1 MAANEERSS
10 SPLSEE
16 ELNRYDQMPNA
27 DGGYTVSYNW
37 IDITAEFT
45 KNVKEMELGELLH
58 DEMFGLLEAMS
69 AIEMMDPKMDAGMV
83 CNRGSKKALTFD
95 QAVEAGALK
104 LKELTASE
112 QIGIIDSTL
121 ACLVSW
127 LEGHSLAQTVF
138 TNLYLHKPYQI
149 EDRPMKAFSI
159 AVLKIVDLIRDFITK
174 ALVFEEE
181 DFQLITYGFRLV
193 PDITE
198 TRALGML
205 REVEDELSKKMK
217 ASKSKIMEQSPRD
230 EQLIAQH
237 EDTLALYSRIKFTRT
252 FYLALSALGKR
263 DQTLEQGRYL
273 GGCSELLVILQKTV
287 DRGIKP
293 APPCTTSGSNRDIPT
308 IMGFDPLVNQRL
320 LPPTFP
326 RYTKIKCREEA
337 LEYFDALVQR
347 LKTVTK
353 ISSYSSFHAALDFF
367 IEFSRSSPCIL
378 SRSILQLLYLPH
390 YNRVLGA
397 HNFTDILREA
407 AKTFICPPALMPKST
422 LLNNPQAKE
431 YVDTFF
437 GHCVRPLGTLIQIC
451 GNNRARQ
458 RDKLAHLLEDFA
470 SLQDEAERVDAFLHN
485 LSLKSDNPRPHL
497 ACLGTWILY
506 HALRVMIMY
515 LLSGFELEL
524 YSVHEYHYIYWY
536 LYEFLYGWLVSS
548 LSRAD
553 SFILEQE
560 AAKDMEKAS
569 GRSSKKSKAKRK
581 NRSRPYGREIAM
593 AQVLLNMCGGYH
605 RAMVALRLGDKLQTP
620 HYEFDDERVRYE
632 HRFAP
637 FASLITPPIMHYQE
651 FMEMTSNIKEGQNSA
666 YFYMQGADFFHQAR
680 SFLEGLPFLDTEG
693 QELLKICKTNF
704 VVLKLLGGGH
714 KKESPVEL
722 DFSSHQHFPI
732 IKV

>member
-1 MAANEERSS
+1 MAATDERSS
-10 SPLSEE
+10 SPLSED
-16 ELNRYDQMPNA
+16 ELVNRYSMLNA
-27 DGGYTVSYNW
+27 ESNEVSYKW
-37 IDITAEFT
+37 IDISNEFLT
-45 KNVKEMELGELLH
+45 NVKDLHLGELLH

-83 CNRGSKKALTFD
+83 CNRGSKKALSFE
-95 QAVEAGALK
+95 QAVESGNLK
-104 LKELTASE
+104 LKDLTAAE
-112 QIGIIDSTL
+112 QIGIIDSTW

-159 AVLKIVDLIRDFITK
+159 AILKIVDSIRDFITK

-181 DFQLITYGFRLV
+181 DFQLVTYGFRLV

-217 ASKSKIMEQSPRD
+217 ASKARILEHEPKNAE
-230 EQLIAQH
+230 LISQH
-237 EDTLALYSRIKFTRT
+237 EDSLALYSRIKFTRT
-252 FYLALSALGKR
+252 FYMALAALGR
-263 DQTLEQGRYL
+263 REQTMEQGRYL
-273 GGCSELLVILQKTV
+273 GGCSELLVVIQKTV
-287 DRGIKP
+287 ERGIKP
-293 APPCTTSGSNRDIPT
+293 APVSSNTSSNRDLPT

-326 RYTKIKCREEA
+326 RYTKIKSRDEA
-337 LEYFDALVQR
+337 LEYFEALIQR
-347 LKTVTK
+347 LKMVTK

-367 IEFSRSSPCIL
+367 IDFSRNSPCIL

-397 HNFTDILREA
+397 HNFTDILRDA

-422 LLNNPQAKE
+422 LLNNQQAKE

-437 GHCVRPLGTLIQIC
+437 GHCVRPLGTLIQIS
-451 GNNRARQ
+451 GHNRARQ

-470 SLQDEAERVDAFLHN
+470 GLQDEAERVDAFLHN

-524 YSVHEYHYIYWY
+524 YSIHEYHYIYWY

-553 SFILEQE
+553 SFIMEQE
-560 AAKDMEKAS
+560 AAKEMEKAS

-581 NRSRPYGREIAM
+581 NRVRPYGREITM
-593 AQVLLNMCGGYH
+593 AQVLLNMCGGYYK
-605 RAMVALRLGDKLQTP
+605 AMVGLRLEDKIQMP

-651 FMEMTSNIKEGQNSA
+651 FIEMTSNAKESQNSIH
-666 YFYMQGADFFHQAR
+666 YYLSGADLFHQAR
-680 SFLEGLPFLDTEG
+680 SFLEGLPFLDFEG

-704 VVLKLLGGGH
+704 VVLKLLGSGH
-714 KKESPVEL
+714 KRESPVEL
-722 DFSSHQHFPI
+722 DFSGHQHFPV